1 MIRAVLFLTLFALLS
16 ACGQPIPVQPDGSMA
31 KVASDQPGGSLVGT
45 WLLVQRWGT
54 AAAVTAVAV
63 DSLIITLRDGVTD
76 ELNYERKI
84 ILLEVEEWSESEP
97 VCIETLDLS
106 IDDYVACL
114 METAST
120 KRPLISLWGSWGR
133 IRIQSDNGRGH
144 IHYDRWV
151 EGYEYEDGTRTL
163 TQPPGIT
170 YDHRLI
176 VWDDQLILLKEPLG
190 EDGQL
195 SRSTR

>member
-1 MIRAVLFLTLFALLS
+1 MIRAVIFLTLFALLS
-16 ACGQPIPVQPDGSMA
+16 ACGQSIPVQPDVSTA

-45 WLLVQRWGT
+45 WLLVERWGG
-54 AAAVTAVAV
+54 TAVAV
-63 DSLIITLRDGVTD
+63 DSLIITLRDGVAD
-76 ELNYERKI
+76 ELNYERKT
-84 ILLEVEEWSESEP
+84 ILLDGWSEPEP
-97 VCIETLDLS
+97 VCIETWGLS

-120 KRPLISLWGSWGR
+120 KTPLISLWGSWGR

-176 VWDDQLILLKEPLG
+176 VWDDQLILLKDPLG

>member
-1 MIRAVLFLTLFALLS
+1 MIRAVIFLTLFALLS
-16 ACGQPIPVQPDGSMA
+16 ACGQSIPVQPAVSTA

-45 WLLVQRWGT
+45 WLQVERWEATERWGAT
-54 AAAVTAVAV
+54 VVV
-63 DSLIITLRDGVTD
+63 DSLIITLRDGVAD
-76 ELNYERKI
+76 ELNYERKS
-84 ILLEVEEWSESEP
+84 ILLEGWSEPEP
-97 VCIETLDLS
+97 VCIETQDLG

-114 METAST
+114 METAPT
-120 KRPLISLWGSWGR
+120 KTPLISFWGSWGR

-144 IHYDRWV
+144 IHYDRWE
-151 EGYEYEDGTRTL
+151 EGWEEEDGTRTL
-163 TQPPGIT
+163 IQPPGIT

-176 VWDDQLILLKEPLG
+176 VWDDQLILLKDILG